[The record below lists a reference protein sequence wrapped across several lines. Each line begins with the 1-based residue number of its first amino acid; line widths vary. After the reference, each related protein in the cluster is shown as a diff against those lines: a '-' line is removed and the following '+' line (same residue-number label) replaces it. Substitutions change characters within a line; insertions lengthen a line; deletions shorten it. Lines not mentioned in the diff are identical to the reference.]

1 MSYALHHIS
10 TLYENTDTPFCLLRI
25 TFTFFINYCLFF
37 RYSNYQSQLLAA
49 IGTTAEIFSMKE
61 ESDGGIV
68 TLRIKAT
75 GRQRFRIKE
84 SRRQVDG
91 WVQIPDMFLVQS
103 KFPEQ
108 WVFNLSLVCSLFNV
122 AAIKALNFCTA
133 YK

>member
-1 MSYALHHIS
+1 M
-10 TLYENTDTPFCLLRI
+10 
-25 TFTFFINYCLFF
+25 TFTFVLIYFTVLFF

-84 SRRQVDG
+84 LRRQVDG
-91 WVQIPDMFLVQS
+91 CIKIPYMFLVQS
-103 KFPEQ
+103 KLPTQ
-108 WVFNLSLVCSLFNV
+108 WVFNF
-122 AAIKALNFCTA
+122 
-133 YK
+133 

>member
-1 MSYALHHIS
+1 M
-10 TLYENTDTPFCLLRI
+10 
-25 TFTFFINYCLFF
+25 TFTFVLIYFTVLFF

-84 SRRQVDG
+84 LRRQVDG
-91 WVQIPDMFLVQS
+91 CVKIPFMFLEQS
-103 KFPEQ
+103 KFPAQ
-108 WVFNLSLVCSLFNV
+108 WVFNF
-122 AAIKALNFCTA
+122 
-133 YK
+133 